1 MEEKGKYFQLA
12 GMSGLSE
19 IYFQDIGAL
28 TAEFCFDWKTGQP
41 ISYKI
46 DFANALESV
55 TNNVLKELNGGV
67 LDNGVTVEKYLIS
80 SEITQ
85 LGDVED
91 IEIPEAVKSDAINY
105 EKEITLLEKSGKT

>member
-1 MEEKGKYFQLA
+1 MVLSIDEVNDILDRVYDEFPEALFQ
-12 GMSGLSE
+12 
-19 IYFQDIGAL
+19 
-28 TAEFCFDWKTGQP
+28 
-41 ISYKI
+41 
-46 DFANALESV
+46 
-55 TNNVLKELNGGV
+55 ELNGGV

-105 EKEITLLEKSGKT
+105 EKEIPLLEKSGKT

>member
-1 MEEKGKYFQLA
+1 M
-12 GMSGLSE
+12 
-19 IYFQDIGAL
+19 
-28 TAEFCFDWKTGQP
+28 
-41 ISYKI
+41 
-46 DFANALESV
+46 
-55 TNNVLKELNGGV
+55 GGV